1 MALTIAF
8 PEADEYADF
17 HRGYIALLEGER
29 DALPVLERQRA
40 VIDGLGRLSSDQAGH
55 RYADGKWSVREIIGH
70 LSDAERVFSYRL
82 LCLARGDQT
91 PLPGFDEVAY
101 GAETN
106 ADRRT
111 LGDLVE
117 ELSLVRRSTLA
128 LVRSLDESFLTRR
141 GIVRNWN
148 FSVRALAFVIGGH
161 FEHHVNV
168 LRERYG
174 IFVRPQAPG
183 SRPQGHW
190 RQD

>member
-8 PEADEYADF
+8 PETDEYADF
-17 HRGYIALLEGER
+17 HRGYLAAVSGEP
-29 DALPVLERQRA
+29 DAIRLLERQRA
-40 VIDGLGRLSSDQAGH
+40 VIDALGRLSLEQAGH
-55 RYADGKWSVREIIGH
+55 RYAEGKWSVREIIGH
-70 LSDAERVFSYRL
+70 LSDAERVFSYRV

-117 ELSLVRRSTLA
+117 ELAVVRQSTLA
-128 LVRSLDESFLTRR
+128 LLRSLDESFLTRR
-141 GIVRNWN
+141 GTVRNWTM
-148 FSVRALAFVIGGH
+148 SVRALTWVIAGH
-161 FEHHVNV
+161 FEHHVHV

-174 IFVRPQAPG
+174 IG
-183 SRPQGHW
+183 L
-190 RQD
+190 